1 MSIEA
6 IAPMAVSHFDPNL
19 AVTHPVVDVRASG
32 LDFASMIGQ
41 GLERVDQSLRAA
53 DDQVRSLAAGE
64 NVPLHEVMISME
76 RARMDLMLVVEV
88 RNRLVEAYQELARM
102 QL

>member
-6 IAPMAVSHFDPNL
+6 IAPL
-19 AVTHPVVDVRASG
+19 AASPIGVDLPVGDRIGAARASG
-32 LDFASMIGQ
+32 LDFADMIGR
-41 GLERVDQSLRAA
+41 GLERVDESLRAA
-53 DDQVRSLAAGE
+53 DSRVRSLAAGE
-64 NVPLHEVMISME
+64 DVPLHDVMISME